1 MAKTVYTEETIQLQ
15 SGEEVV
21 LRPLPIKSLR
31 QFNAKMADLRK
42 VWENEDA
49 SEDEAMD
56 ILVDMAGICISRQL
70 PELAG
75 DRDRLEES
83 LDLGTIYKLLD
94 SCGGLR
100 LNDPNQ
106 QAAAAA
112 ALATLA

>member
-15 SGEEVV
+15 SGEDVT
-21 LRPLPIKSLR
+21 LRPLDIKSLR
-31 QFNAKMADLRK
+31 KFNTKLAELRK
-42 VWENEDA
+42 IWENEDA
-49 SEDEAMD
+49 DEDEAMD
-56 ILVDMAGICISRQL
+56 VLVDMAGICIARQL

-112 ALATLA
+112 ALSTLV